1 MEKSKK
7 ALVLGGKTGLLG
19 QDLVLALNQAGWEVI
34 APARDELDIFSTS
47 LLTDF
52 IKKQQVDCIFNTI
65 AYTQVE
71 QAEEDVEQAK
81 KLNQV
86 FPALLG
92 RVSAS
97 LNLYLI
103 HYSTDFVFDGQKKI
117 PYEPEDSTN
126 PLNVYG
132 QTKLAGENALLTI
145 EDLSCLIIRTAWLF
159 GKGKPNFVSKIL
171 ALAKE
176 RESLNVVHDQ
186 VGSPTYT
193 WDLARYSL
201 ALVEKQ
207 ARGVFH
213 VVNAGQASWCELAQ
227 EAVRCL
233 GLSCKIVPIS
243 SQEYP
248 QRAKRPGYSVLSVD
262 KFIQVTQQKPR
273 AWAQALREYVY
284 QSYLE

>member
-1 MEKSKK
+1 MKNKK

-19 QDLVLALNQAGWEVI
+19 QDLVLALKQAGWEVI
-34 APARDELDIFSTS
+34 APGRGELDLFSGS

-52 IKKQQVDCIFNTI
+52 IKNQGFDCIFNTI

-71 QAEEDVEQAK
+71 QAEEDLKQARE
-81 KLNQV
+81 LNQV

-92 RVSAS
+92 RVCAK
-97 LNLYLI
+97 LKVYLI

-117 PYEPEDSTN
+117 PYEPEDSPN

-132 QTKLAGENALLTI
+132 QTKLAGENALLAI
-145 EDLSCLIIRTAWLF
+145 DDLSCLIIRTAWLF

-171 ALAKE
+171 ALAEKKK
-176 RESLNVVHDQ
+176 SLNVVCDQ

-201 ALVEKQ
+201 ALVEKG
-207 ARGVFH
+207 AKGVFH

-233 GLSCKIVPIS
+233 GLHCKIVPIS

-248 QRAKRPGYSVLSVD
+248 QKAKRPGYSVLSVY
-262 KFIQVTQQKPR
+262 KFVQVTQQKPR
-273 AWAQALREYVY
+273 SWVQALREYVY
-284 QSYLE
+284 ESYLE